1 MIGWL
6 LGLIGLGGGGINW
19 TRLIT
24 AGVLALAVGGTIYA
38 GYRTIGNIIADRDA
52 MIAENA
58 VLTANQAALE
68 SAIDLQDATIEALQE
83 DIARGNEIREAVERD
98 FSAAREQV
106 QALQQRLGA
115 HELGF
120 LAANRPGLVE
130 NIINNATAEV
140 SRCFEIAAGAPL
152 TQEEID
158 ATLPS
163 EINTECPGLANPN
176 YRAEE

>member
-1 MIGWL
+1 MIGWI
-6 LGLIGLGGGGINW
+6 LGLIGLGGRGINW

-38 GYRTIGNIIADRDA
+38 GYRTMDNIIEERDR

-58 VLTANQAALE
+58 VLKANEAALE

-83 DIARGNEIREAVERD
+83 DIERGNQIRESVEQD

-106 QALQQRLGA
+106 EALQERLGQ
-115 HELGF
+115 HELGY
-120 LAANRPGLVE
+120 LASERPGLVE
-130 NIINNATAEV
+130 NIINNATDEV
-140 SRCFEIAAGAPL
+140 GRCLEIATGAPL
-152 TQEEID
+152 TEEEIN

-163 EINTECPGLANPN
+163 EINSECPELANPN
-176 YRAEE
+176 YQARE

>member
-6 LGLIGLGGGGINW
+6 LSLIGLGGGGLNW

-38 GYRTIGNIIADRDA
+38 GYRTIGNIITERDA

-58 VLTANQAALE
+58 VLIANQAALE
-68 SAIDLQDATIEALQE
+68 SAVELQDATIEALQQ

-106 QALQQRLGA
+106 QALRDRLSE
-115 HELGF
+115 HELGY

-130 NIINNATAEV
+130 NIINDASAEV
-140 SRCFEIAAGAPL
+140 ARCFEIATGAPL
-152 TQEEID
+152 TEEEIN
-158 ATLPS
+158 ATRPS
-163 EINTECPGLANPN
+163 EINSECPELANPN